1 MCWKK
6 KNKKKDIVDKNLDNK
21 VSNFQNVS
29 EVTNSEQIKNDGLYN
44 LQQKLLE
51 AFSLYNQ
58 HGKYRVGEVNINGS
72 ENGFKAI
79 YSDTPI
85 DYEAEKAA
93 AKAELESYYK
103 KNKKDEI
110 EVDNRKKVKVSAKK
124 IGDHNTVGYKA
135 EYKYVDE
142 IQKDENKD
150 ELKKDSKK

>member
-6 KNKKKDIVDKNLDNK
+6 KNNNKDIANKNLGK
-21 VSNFQNVS
+21 KESNFNKIS
-29 EVTNSEQIKNDGLYN
+29 KKNNNEKIKNDQLYI

-85 DYEAEKAA
+85 DYEAEKAEA
-93 AKAELESYYK
+93 RAELESYYN
-103 KNKKDEI
+103 KNKK
-110 EVDNRKKVKVSAKK
+110 EVAEVREKIKVSDKK
-124 IGDHNTVGYKA
+124 FGSYNTVGYKA
-135 EYKYVDE
+135 EYKYID
-142 IQKDENKD
+142 KDNKD
-150 ELKKDSKK
+150 TKQDSSKK